1 MKLGIITD
9 THDNKPAIVKAI
21 SIFNDRQVDL
31 VVHAGDMI
39 APFSA
44 ALFAELK
51 APLKFHFGNN
61 DGEIILLRKMLLDIG
76 AEVYKYDFEFE
87 LGGRKILVQ
96 HEPTNLEVIAESN
109 KYHLIIYGHTH
120 EPDKRIV
127 GNRTLILNP
136 GEACGWL
143 RGLSNIEIMDTDTMV
158 PEIISLL

>member
-1 MKLGIITD
+1 
-9 THDNKPAIVKAI
+9 
-21 SIFNDRQVDL
+21 
-31 VVHAGDMI
+31 
-39 APFSA
+39 
-44 ALFAELK
+44 
-51 APLKFHFGNN
+51 
-61 DGEIILLRKMLLDIG
+61 MLLDIG

-158 PEIISLL
+158 PEIISLKSDWWDLNLGRLLRFVDFRDTPITRELSMLFGFSQYSEIKKYPHIELPPKPGEDDWSELILGSFGKQ